1 LRHDLPGN
9 AEQEERSMEQ
19 AKRVALVTGG
29 SRGIGRAIAAALAA
43 AGHRVALTYRERGED
58 AQAVVA
64 HIGKSGGEARAVR
77 ADVAKAADRAALL
90 QDVAKAF
97 GPIDVLVNNAGT
109 HLPGVK
115 LADVPADEWERV
127 LDVNLSGPFYLT
139 QAVLQQMRARQRGC
153 IVNIS
158 SNVTL
163 RIPAGAGVYTVSKVG
178 LEAFTRILA
187 KEEGSNGIR
196 VNAVAPGP
204 IRTDMLAESL
214 DLMGAERAEAFIK
227 SVPLGRRGEP
237 EEIAAM
243 VAFLASDAASYVTAQ
258 VIYVNGG
265 GPGG

>member
-1 LRHDLPGN
+1 
-9 AEQEERSMEQ
+9 MEDR
-19 AKRVALVTGG
+19 KRVALVTGG

-43 AGHRVALTYRERGED
+43 SGHRVALTYRERGED

-64 HIGKSGGEARAVR
+64 HIVESGGEARAVR
-77 ADVAKAADRAALL
+77 ADVAKERDRAALL
-90 QDVAKAF
+90 EEVSKAF

-115 LADVPADEWERV
+115 FADVPASEWQRV

-139 QAVLQQMRARQRGC
+139 QAVLPQMRARKRGC

-163 RIPAGAGVYTVSKVG
+163 RVPAGAGVYTVSKVG

-187 KEEGSNGIR
+187 KEEGPNGIR

-214 DLMGAERAEAFIK
+214 DLMGPERADAFIK